1 MENSWSI
8 YGNSCQNKRARILT
22 NYSRIF
28 HELNQCNQIIKIEM
42 KQNVYVA
49 PEVEIVEV
57 AVEKG
62 FAGSNCSV
70 DIPIGGGSDDTEWG

>member
-1 MENSWSI
+1 
-8 YGNSCQNKRARILT
+8 
-22 NYSRIF
+22 
-28 HELNQCNQIIKIEM
+28 M

-62 FAGSNCSV
+62 FAGSDDSV
-70 DIPIGGGSDDTEWG
+70 DIPIGGAPDDMEWA